1 MRSFRILL
9 VEDSASDARLFR
21 EALKEVGASA
31 QLVVV
36 RDGNEAADYF
46 RQADAGYK
54 GRPDLIVLDWNLP
67 EKSGSEV
74 LRDIKA
80 SPSLTPIPV
89 LVMTS
94 STAPEDV
101 RVAYSLNANAYLK
114 KPNSL
119 LGYVNVARSIEDFW
133 FMTAILPENY
143 PRTYQEQRARLAS

>member
-21 EALKEVGASA
+21 EALNDVAA
-31 QLVVV
+31 DVQLVVA

-46 RQADAGYK
+46 RQSDAGHK
-54 GRPDLIVLDWNLP
+54 ARPDLIVLDWHLP
-67 EKSGSEV
+67 LKSGSEV

-80 SPSLTPIPV
+80 SVSLRPIPV

-94 STAPEDV
+94 STAPDDI
-101 RVAYSLNANAYLK
+101 RVAYSLNANAYLT

-119 LGYVNVARSIEDFW
+119 AGYVNVARSIEDFW

>member
-21 EALKEVGASA
+21 EALKEVSA
-31 QLVVV
+31 TVQLVVA
-36 RDGNEAADYF
+36 RDGNEAVDYF
-46 RQADAGYK
+46 RQADAGLK

-67 EKSGSEV
+67 LKSGSDV
-74 LRDIKA
+74 LREIKG
-80 SPSLTPIPV
+80 SSSLRSIPV

-94 STAPEDV
+94 SNAADDI
-101 RVAYSLNANAYLK
+101 RVAYSLNANAYIT

-133 FMTAILPENY
+133 FMTAVLPENF
-143 PRTYQEQRARLAS
+143 PRTYQEQRNRLAS

>member
-9 VEDSASDARLFR
+9 VEDSVSDARLFR
-21 EALKEVGASA
+21 EALKEVAA
-31 QLVVV
+31 TVQLVVA

-46 RQADAGYK
+46 RQADAGFK

-67 EKSGSEV
+67 LKSGSDV
-74 LRDIKA
+74 LREIKG
-80 SPSLTPIPV
+80 SSSLKPIPV

-94 STAPEDV
+94 SNAADDI
-101 RVAYSLNANAYLK
+101 RVAYSLNANAYIT

-133 FMTAILPENY
+133 FMTAILPENF
-143 PRTYQEQRARLAS
+143 PRTYQEQRTLLAS